1 MSLGAGGLFE
11 AVREQNPEHQPSAR
25 LRKLCST
32 RGFEASS
39 PWFLM
44 PPPLIHAAANCA
56 KARQAEN
63 KGHCGDGEVPGSPS
77 NHVIAVCS
85 LALTGGARGQAASPP
100 ANCTAP
106 RRRLRGEA
114 AAPQTDRQQAAS
126 SEHIPPRS
134 GQWHCCANEG
144 GGQKKSSSNRET
156 VSRHPERKPAS

>member
-63 KGHCGDGEVPGSPS
+63 EGHCGDGEVPGSPS

-85 LALTGGARGQAASPP
+85 LALTRGRGVRQPPLQPTARRREEDYEGKQQLRKQIGSRPP
-100 ANCTAP
+100 ALSTSLLGQVSGTAALTREVA
-106 RRRLRGEA
+106 RRRA
-114 AAPQTDRQQAAS
+114 ALT
-126 SEHIPPRS
+126 
-134 GQWHCCANEG
+134 G
-144 GGQKKSSSNRET
+144 KL
-156 VSRHPERKPAS
+156 

>member
-1 MSLGAGGLFE
+1 MSVGAGGLFE

-25 LRKLCST
+25 LQKLCST
-32 RGFEASS
+32 RGFEATS

-63 KGHCGDGEVPGSPS
+63 EGHCGDGEVPGSPS

-85 LALTGGARGQAASPP
+85 LALTRGRGVRQPP
-100 ANCTAP
+100 LQPTAQ
-106 RRRLRGEA
+106 RREDYKGK
-114 AAPQTDRQQAAS
+114 QQLHKWIGS
-126 SEHIPPRS
+126 RS
-134 GQWHCCANEG
+134 GQWHNCWANKG
-144 GGQKKSSSNRET
+144 GGQKKSSSKRET